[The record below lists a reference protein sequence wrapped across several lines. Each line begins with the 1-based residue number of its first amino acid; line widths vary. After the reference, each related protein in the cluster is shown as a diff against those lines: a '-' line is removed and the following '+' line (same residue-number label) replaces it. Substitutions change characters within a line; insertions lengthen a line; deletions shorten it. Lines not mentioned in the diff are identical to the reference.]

1 LATESRRV
9 FAAAIA
15 GLAAVCLAA
24 CVEDTPVTPTAH
36 ALVVHA
42 VLDAGARDQWVIVQA
57 TDGSFTGQVAV
68 AGAAVTMTLPNGAI
82 VVAAEEPDSN
92 VAQGMRQQPV
102 ISPVY
107 HFALDR
113 LGISLVPG
121 GTYQLRVVVPD
132 GRVVTGH
139 TTIPN
144 AIPISVGR
152 DTTAFDWR
160 RDTLTADLARV
171 PGAARFET
179 NIAFAGGSSLYSAFS
194 DTALSLPGTLSVF
207 SYVANS
213 GAGAPARVVISAVD
227 SAFYAYYRR
236 SADPLTGIGTDG
248 NLTGALGV
256 FGSIVVVKRFALL
269 VH

>member
-9 FAAAIA
+9 FAVAGV

-24 CVEDTPVTPTAH
+24 CVEDTSVTPTAH

-42 VLDAGARDQWVIVQA
+42 VLDAGARDQWVIVQS
-57 TDGSFTGQVAV
+57 TDGSFAGQVAV
-68 AGAAVTMTLPNGAI
+68 AGAIVTMRLPNGTTVA
-82 VVAAEEPDSN
+82 AAEEPDSN
-92 VAQGMRQQPV
+92 VAQGVPQPPG

-113 LGISLVPG
+113 LGTPLVPG

-132 GRVVTGH
+132 GRVVTGR

-144 AIPISVGR
+144 AIPVPVGR

-160 RDTLTADLARV
+160 HDTLTADLARV
-171 PGAARFET
+171 PGAARYET
-179 NIAFAGGSSLYSAFS
+179 NIAFAGGSSLFSTFS
-194 DTALSLPGTLSVF
+194 DTVVSLPGTLFVF
-207 SYVANS
+207 SLVAKS
-213 GAGAPARVVISAVD
+213 GGGAPARVVISAVD
-227 SAFYAYYRR
+227 SAYYAYYRR
-236 SADPLTGIGTDG
+236 SADPLSGIGTDG
-248 NLTGALGV
+248 NLTGALGL
-256 FGSIVVVKRFALL
+256 FGSIVVVRRFALV

>member
-1 LATESRRV
+1 MAIESRRLV
-9 FAAAIA
+9 ALVSA
-15 GLAAVCLAA
+15 GFVAVCLAA

-42 VLDAGARDQWVIVQA
+42 TLDAGTRDQWVIVQA
-57 TDGSFTGQVAV
+57 TDGSFAGQVAV
-68 AGAAVTMTLPNGAI
+68 AGATVTMTLPNGAT
-82 VVAAEEPDSN
+82 VAAAEEPDSG
-92 VAQGMRQQPV
+92 VAQGIGQQPL
-102 ISPVY
+102 ISPLY

-121 GTYQLRVVVPD
+121 GSYQLRVVVPD
-132 GRVVTGH
+132 GRVVTGR

-144 AIPISVGR
+144 AVPVSVGR

-160 RDTLTADLARV
+160 HDTLTADLARV
-171 PGAARFET
+171 AGAARYET
-179 NIAFAGGSSLYSAFS
+179 NIAFAGGGSLFSMFS
-194 DTALSLPGTLSVF
+194 DTAVSMPGTFSVF
-207 SYVANS
+207 SLVARS
-213 GAGAPARVVISAVD
+213 GGGAPARVVISAVD
-227 SAFYAYYRR
+227 SAYYKYYRR

-256 FGSIVVVKRFALL
+256 FGSIVVVKRFALV